1 LSTLII
7 STIIKP
13 SDAARRTPYVADVA
27 PLAHS
32 QSEAVSSLGR
42 ADWQAKDEA
51 RLSLCRRIICGLRWN
66 GWSGVEVT
74 PRVTPEVFEE
84 IRGAA

>member
-1 LSTLII
+1 MA
-7 STIIKP
+7 KP

-42 ADWQAKDEA
+42 VDWQGQHEA
-51 RLSLCRRIICGLRWN
+51 RPSLCRRIICGRRWN

-74 PRVTPEVFEE
+74 PRVTPGVFEE
-84 IRGAA
+84 IRGTAQLLKKKW